1 MRALP
6 AAAFAAL
13 SVYEF
18 LVRPWMMRWGATEEE
33 REVPLPGDEG
43 SEAEA
48 GATRGLTI
56 HAPVELVWA
65 WLIQLGQ
72 DRGGFYSYT
81 PLENLF
87 LADMVNADRLHGEWQ
102 HRQPGD
108 IVWLAPPSRYGG
120 TARMV
125 VAEVDPPR
133 TLALVTPEDWE
144 RKQRGEQIREVAWS
158 FHLFALSRGSMRL
171 LVRSRGPSNLFRR
184 YVFDPAHF
192 IVERRMMLGIR
203 ERAEA

>member
-1 MRALP
+1 MKALP

-13 SVYEF
+13 SVYEC
-18 LVRPWMMRWGATEEE
+18 LVRPWMLRWGATGEECGAD
-33 REVPLPGDEG
+33 LPGDEG
-43 SEAEA
+43 SAVETS
-48 GATRGLTI
+48 ATRALTI
-56 HAPVELVWA
+56 QAPVELVWA

-81 PLENLF
+81 ALENLF

-108 IVWLAPPSRYGG
+108 NVWMAPPSRYGG
-120 TARMV
+120 TGRMV
-125 VAEVDPPR
+125 VSEVDAPR
-133 TLALVTPEDWE
+133 TLVLVTPEDWT
-144 RKQRGEQIREVAWS
+144 RKQRGERILEGAWS
-158 FHLFALSRGSMRL
+158 FHLFALSRGATRM

-192 IVERRMMLGIR
+192 LMERRMMLGIR